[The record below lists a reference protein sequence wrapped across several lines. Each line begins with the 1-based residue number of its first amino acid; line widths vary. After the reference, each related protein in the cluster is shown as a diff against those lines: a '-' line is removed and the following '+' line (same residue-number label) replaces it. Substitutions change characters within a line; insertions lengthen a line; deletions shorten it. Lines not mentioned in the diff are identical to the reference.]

1 MDRALKEVQTAEM
14 LSPWFQILFMV
25 VTLIATGLIYLNT
38 YFLRI
43 KMIEAVAEL
52 ESVSNKLAD
61 ILIEIVRK

>member
-1 MDRALKEVQTAEM
+1 MDRALKEVPTPEM

-43 KMIEAVAEL
+43 KMIETVAEL
-52 ESVSNKLAD
+52 ESVSNKLGD
-61 ILIEIVRK
+61 ILVEIVRK